1 MAPPPDAART
11 FESDKWVRGLRGDET
26 IVDSKRSLLVWKDDE
41 VVPRLAF
48 PPDDVRIATDEFER
62 VGEHVLV
69 PWDAADKWLEED
81 EEMVG
86 HARDPFKRLDVR
98 ASSRH
103 VRVERDGGLL
113 AETTR
118 PLLLFETGLPT
129 RAYMPREDVRAE
141 LMPSETRTHCP
152 YKGDASY
159 WSVRRPDGE
168 VLEDAVWSYQAG
180 DLLSDGPVAIADH
193 VAFLHD
199 DVEVRI
205 LEPDREPSAVGS

>member
-1 MAPPPDAART
+1 
-11 FESDKWVRGLRGDET
+11 
-26 IVDSKRSLLVWKDDE
+26 
-41 VVPRLAF
+41 
-48 PPDDVRIATDEFER
+48 DDVRIATDEFER
-62 VGEHVLV
+62 VGEHVVV

-129 RAYMPREDVRAE
+129 RYYMPLEDLRAPVE
-141 LMPSETRTHCP
+141 PSKRHSECA
-152 YKGDASY
+152 YKGVASY
-159 WSVRRPDGE
+159 
-168 VLEDAVWSYQAG
+168 
-180 DLLSDGPVAIADH
+180 
-193 VAFLHD
+193 FT
-199 DVEVRI
+199 
-205 LEPDREPSAVGS
+205 VGGT